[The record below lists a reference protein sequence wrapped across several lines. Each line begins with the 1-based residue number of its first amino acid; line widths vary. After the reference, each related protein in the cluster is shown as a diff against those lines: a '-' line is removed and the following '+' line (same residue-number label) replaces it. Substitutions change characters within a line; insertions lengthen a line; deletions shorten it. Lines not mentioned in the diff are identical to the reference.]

1 MDDDTDCD
9 SEFKL
14 DDTDCVNCKKLPLSN
29 VTLPL
34 VKINSFAIEPL
45 NVFIELLTLPLN
57 DIIELLIDE
66 LTFVIVENA
75 LALLFVTVSLI
86 EDDTAVNAAND
97 CDVDELINN
106 IVLLVFVPPVNV
118 ALWVTATGT

>member
-1 MDDDTDCD
+1 MDDDTDRD

-29 VTLPL
+29 KTLPL

-45 NVFIELLTLPLN
+45 NVYILP
-57 DIIELLIDE
+57 LIDE
-66 LTFVIVENA
+66 LTLFIFIFVDE
-75 LALLFVTVSLI
+75 LFDVTVPLI

-97 CDVDELINN
+97 CDKDALIKRV
-106 IVLLVFVPPVNV
+106 VLDVFVPPVKFNDC
-118 ALWVTATGT
+118 VTATGT

>member
-1 MDDDTDCD
+1 MDDETDWD
-9 SEFKL
+9 REFKL
-14 DDTDCVNCKKLPLSN
+14 DVIDCVNCKKLPLNS

-75 LALLFVTVSLI
+75 LALLFVTVPLI
-86 EDDTAVNAAND
+86 DDDTAANATKD

-106 IVLLVFVPPVNV
+106 IVLLVFVPPVKF